1 MWNPLW
7 VLACD
12 HLPDQKDCSCV
23 VQTWIHISTF
33 LFAATLGCK
42 HFDAACVVP
51 VHDPVFPSRCWLNFL
66 LFPLAVPLDGLGR
79 GHGSCG
85 RLSPSC
91 TAQFNCDFGSEEVI
105 PVEKFF
111 KAFGL
116 ENLSIDPNQVILP
129 LKVPMDLPLE
139 PTVEQYWQFRAGWET
154 PFDEDHQYRM
164 LLPELMYSRGLGALP
179 PCLSIQNCLFFW
191 TWQGRR
197 S

>member
-1 MWNPLW
+1 MAL
-7 VLACD
+7 VGAS
-12 HLPDQKDCSCV
+12 LP
-23 VQTWIHISTF
+23 
-33 LFAATLGCK
+33 
-42 HFDAACVVP
+42 P
-51 VHDPVFPSRCWLNFL
+51 
-66 LFPLAVPLDGLGR
+66 
-79 GHGSCG
+79 
-85 RLSPSC
+85 
-91 TAQFNCDFGSEEVI
+91 AQPNLTVTFGSEEVI